1 MPGTVRMHRIFACP
15 PERVYRAFIDADAF
29 AQWIP
34 PEGFVCKVHQFD
46 ARIGGAFRMSFFNF
60 SAQKTI
66 SFGGE
71 YLELIPNTLLRYTDM
86 FDDPNLPGVIHV
98 TVRLN
103 PVSCGTEVEIEQAGI
118 PDLIPVEQC
127 YLGWQQ
133 SLNNLGRLVTPEIPG

>member
-1 MPGTVRMHRIFACP
+1 MPGTVRLHRIFACP
-15 PERVYRAFIDADAF
+15 PERLYRAFLDADAY

-46 ARIGGAFRMSFFNF
+46 ARPGGSFRMSFINF
-60 SAQKTI
+60 SAQKAH
-66 SFGGE
+66 SFGGKFVE
-71 YLELIPNTLLRYTDM
+71 IIPNTLLRYTDE

-98 TVRLN
+98 TVRLKA
-103 PVSCGTEVEIEQAGI
+103 VSCGTEIEIEQAGI

-133 SLNNLGRLVTPEIPG
+133 SLNNLGRLVTPDIPG